1 VKDGGF
7 FVTEKR
13 NLHGST
19 HPAWLINAD
28 KALDTFEGDNDLV
41 FEWSKTGWITQ
52 FKSLP
57 KIK

>member
-1 VKDGGF
+1 MKDREF
-7 FVTEKR
+7 FVTGKR

-28 KALDTFEGDNDLV
+28 KALDIFEGDNDLV
-41 FEWSKTGWITQ
+41 FERSKTGWITQ
-52 FKSLP
+52 FKSPP